1 MEQAQKG
8 SNMSTITA
16 PTVLRPRV
24 QPKNGSLPKVGSSS
38 RSSAPTKAEASTLR
52 ADRKPFGKRQIVL
65 LLIVLLGI
73 ALAFGYWLSQSS
85 FLDVDEVKIV
95 GAVRTDVESI
105 LETSGLSRGDPLL
118 GLGLTEARSRI
129 VELPWVKSVRSERSW
144 SGEVTLSI
152 SERTPVAAI
161 AVPGAWSTV
170 DEDGRVLELSSE
182 QPRGVAA
189 VEGVWM
195 EQPAPGDWLDL
206 TYLKDPLMAAGAMNE
221 VLQSAVRAVVVSPEG
236 LILDLNIPGY
246 VLLKEG
252 RNIEEKMSTVEAFLT
267 QVDLE
272 CLDRLDVRA
281 TTAPVLTRTPDCV

>member
-1 MEQAQKG
+1 MERVQKG
-8 SNMSTITA
+8 INMSTVTA

-24 QPKNGSLPKVGSSS
+24 QPKSGSLPKTGNPS
-38 RSSAPTKAEASTLR
+38 RSSSSTTAKTSAVK
-52 ADRKPFGKRQIVL
+52 ADRKPFGRRQIVL
-65 LLIVLLGI
+65 LAIALLGI
-73 ALAFGYWLSQSS
+73 ALAFGYWLTQSS
-85 FLDVDEVKIV
+85 FLDVDEVKII
-95 GAVRTDVESI
+95 GAVQTDVESI
-105 LETSGLSRGDPLL
+105 LATSGLSRGDPLL
-118 GLGLTEARSRI
+118 GLGLAEARSRI

-170 DEDGRVLELSSE
+170 DKDGRVLELSSE
-182 QPRGVAA
+182 QPKGIAA

-195 EQPAPGDWLDL
+195 DQPAPGDWLDL
-206 TYLKDPLMAAGAMNE
+206 TYLKDPLMAASAMNE
-221 VLQSAVRAVVVSPEG
+221 MLQSAVRAVVMSPEG

-281 TTAPVLTRTPDCV
+281 TTAPVLTRNPDCV